1 MYSPDGRFIP
11 GAVETAYQVLK
22 EFDPAVADAK
32 VDLSKTHTG
41 TFVER
46 ALATK

>member
-1 MYSPDGRFIP
+1 
-11 GAVETAYQVLK
+11 V
-22 EFDPAVADAK
+22 FDPAVANAS

-41 TFVER
+41 IFVER